1 MRIKVKNRRWRETNP
16 WNCVATRHGE
26 LNYSVTSRQALSVS
40 VIRATSPLL
49 IDGRVR
55 VMGDES
61 RFHDFNKS
69 YVMFRVVLLDNSDWR
84 FVVFNIW
91 STDLILWDLR
101 ILEYKNRSEMI
112 LEIEY
117 NEMKFELLRWFI
129 NSSY

>member
-1 MRIKVKNRRWRETNP
+1 
-16 WNCVATRHGE
+16 
-26 LNYSVTSRQALSVS
+26 
-40 VIRATSPLL
+40 
-49 IDGRVR
+49 
-55 VMGDES
+55 MGDES

-69 YVMFRVVLLDNSDWR
+69 YVMFQVVLLDNSDWR
-84 FVVFNIW
+84 FLVFNIW

>member
-1 MRIKVKNRRWRETNP
+1 
-16 WNCVATRHGE
+16 
-26 LNYSVTSRQALSVS
+26 
-40 VIRATSPLL
+40 
-49 IDGRVR
+49 
-55 VMGDES
+55 MGDES